1 VLVLPSSPAAAP
13 SRRWST
19 GNLQFQQQQEQQ
31 QRQQQRKER
40 SNFLT
45 GLGRHVGRHV
55 KWLGSTAATATGT
68 IAVLASRQVGY
79 LVNGARSNPGA
90 AAAAAM
96 FNGNGSNGFFRQQ
109 QQQQPGGALS
119 QRTVMGQR
127 SRSAPSLAVVAAGGS
142 AAAVAAAGAA
152 AAVPQAGLPGPT
164 TAVPAAAGVIA
175 PGDVLDDAIFT
186 GGCSGSSSVTC
197 SSINGRPSGVGRQVL
212 NLPAPRI
219 SWGRRASHAV
229 IVGQ

>member
-1 VLVLPSSPAAAP
+1 LPAAAL

-19 GNLQFQQQQEQQ
+19 GNLQSQQQ
-31 QRQQQRKER
+31 QQQRKER

-45 GLGRHVGRHV
+45 GLGRHV

-79 LVNGARSNPGA
+79 LVNGARSSPAA

-96 FNGNGSNGFFRQQ
+96 FNANGSNGFFRQQ
-109 QQQQPGGALS
+109 QQQGGASS

-127 SRSAPSLAVVAAGGS
+127 SRSAPSLAVVAAGGG
-142 AAAVAAAGAA
+142 AAAVAAPGAA
-152 AAVPQAGLPGPT
+152 AAVPQAGLPSPT
-164 TAVPAAAGVIA
+164 TAAPAAAGVIA
-175 PGDVLDDAIFT
+175 PGDVLDDAIFA
-186 GGCSGSSSVTC
+186 GGCSGSSSITC